1 MLTLLSSAVLTLL
14 LAPAASVD
22 SRPMRSGQ
30 EPAPRILLDQS
41 PRAVEYQI
49 NRLTNDELVR
59 VERKADDVKYRPIY
73 YALLTRPGMPKP
85 VRDEALAALAA
96 LDKASPSQILL
107 DAMAKVPADHSDTGD
122 RLLAMLLG
130 QPVATLHS
138 QRATFEKVAAE
149 GAAPP
154 LLAGAYGAMMIA
166 DDDPGRAWQT
176 AAKQGHLVAL
186 LRAVPHLS
194 NASGLRGRLF
204 QPVLAF
210 LDETR
215 EPDGRAAAVTALAAT
230 RPDTATF
237 ERLAQEVL
245 APAGGPDSASRD
257 AAIAALMRLPETA
270 WPRERL
276 EPLARAI
283 VTIVKDAAPAR
294 RTSPA
299 LIDAMQLGDKLAARL
314 PEEARRSVRRDL
326 RALGVQVVPIAAVPE
341 QMLFDVKWFTVQMA
355 KPVQIVLTNP
365 DAMPHNLVV
374 GAPGSVQEI
383 GSAAAA
389 MPPPTDPRGKAYV
402 PNSPLVLHATRLL
415 SAGETDRL
423 NFTAPAKPGEYVFV
437 CTFPGHWIRMY
448 GVMLVVS
455 DIEAWEANPT
465 APTDPVT
472 GKPFTAQRN

>member
-22 SRPMRSGQ
+22 SRPTRSGQ

-59 VERKADDVKYRPIY
+59 VERKADDVQYRPIY

-85 VRDEALAALAA
+85 VREEALAALAA
-96 LDKASPSQILL
+96 LDKASPAQILL
-107 DAMAKVPADHSDTGD
+107 DAMAKVPADTPDPGD

-130 QPVATLHS
+130 QPVAALRS
-138 QRATFEKVAAE
+138 QRAAFEKAAAE
-149 GAAPP
+149 ATAP
-154 LLAGAYGAMMIA
+154 LALAGTYGAMMIA
-166 DDDPGRAWQT
+166 DDDPGPAWQT
-176 AAKQGHLVAL
+176 AAQQGQTVAL
-186 LRAVPHLS
+186 LRAVPHLPD
-194 NASGLRGRLF
+194 A
-204 QPVLAF
+204 PVLRSRLAKPVLTF
-210 LDETR
+210 LDQTR
-215 EPDGRAAAVTALAAT
+215 EPAARAAAVTALAAT
-230 RPDTATF
+230 RPDTPTF
-237 ERLAQEVL
+237 DRLAQEVL
-245 APAGGPDSASRD
+245 APAGPDSASRD
-257 AAIAALMRLPETA
+257 AAIAALMRIPETA
-270 WPRERL
+270 WPRARL

-283 VTIVKDAAPAR
+283 VTMVKEAAPAS
-294 RTSPA
+294 RTTPA
-299 LIDAMQLGDKLAARL
+299 LIDAMQLGDKLAAQL
-314 PEEARRSVRRDL
+314 PEETRRSVRRDL

-383 GSAAAA
+383 GTAAAA
-389 MPPPTDPRGKAYV
+389 MPPPSNLRGRAYV

-415 SAGETDRL
+415 SAGETERL

-448 GVMLVVS
+448 GVMLVVP
-455 DIEAWEANPT
+455 DMEAWEANPT
-465 APTDPVT
+465 VPTDPIT
-472 GKPFTAQRN
+472 GKPFPSQR

>member
-1 MLTLLSSAVLTLL
+1 MLTILSSAVLALL
-14 LAPAASVD
+14 LAPATPVD
-22 SRPMRSGQ
+22 SPAMQPGQ

-73 YALLTRPGMPKP
+73 YALLTRKGMPQP

-96 LDKASPSQILL
+96 LDKATPSQILL
-107 DAMAKVPADHSDTGD
+107 DAMSKVPADNPDTGD

-130 QPVATLHS
+130 QPVATLRS
-138 QRATFEKVAAE
+138 QRATFEKTAAE
-149 GAAPP
+149 GAAP
-154 LLAGAYGAMMIA
+154 LALAGAYGAMMIA
-166 DDDPGRAWQT
+166 DDDPGPAWQT
-176 AAKQGHLVAL
+176 AAKQGHLASL
-186 LRAVPHLS
+186 LRAVPQLS
-194 NASGLRGRLF
+194 NAVELRGRLI
-204 QPVLAF
+204 QPVLTF

-215 EPDGRAAAVTALAAT
+215 EPAARAAAVTALASA

-245 APAGGPDSASRD
+245 APASGPESASRD
-257 AAIAALMRLPETA
+257 AAIAGLMRIPETA

-276 EPLARAI
+276 EPLVRAI
-283 VTIVKDAAPAR
+283 VTIVKDAAPDR
-294 RTSPA
+294 RTAPS
-299 LIDAMQLGDKLAARL
+299 LIDAVQLGDKLAALL
-314 PEEARRSVRRDL
+314 PEETRRSVRRDL
-326 RALGVQVVPIAAVPE
+326 RALGVQVVPIASVPE
-341 QMLFDVKWFTVQMA
+341 QMLFDVKWFAVQMA
-355 KPVQIVLTNP
+355 KPVQIVLTNR

-374 GAPGSVQEI
+374 GAPRSVQEI
-383 GSAAAA
+383 GTAASA
-389 MPPPTDPRGKAYV
+389 MPPPSNPQARAYV
-402 PNSPLVLHATRLL
+402 PNSPLVLQATRLL

-448 GVMLVVS
+448 GVMLVVP
-455 DIEAWEANPT
+455 DMEAWEANPT
-465 APTDPVT
+465 TPTDPVT

>member
-1 MLTLLSSAVLTLL
+1 MLTLFSSAVLTLL
-14 LAPAASVD
+14 LAPGAAVD
-22 SRPMRSGQ
+22 SRPTQSGQ

-107 DAMAKVPADHSDTGD
+107 DAMAKIPADNTDTGD

-130 QPVATLHS
+130 QPAASLRS
-138 QRATFEKVAAE
+138 QRPTFEQVAAE
-149 GAAPP
+149 RAAPP
-154 LLAGAYGAMMIA
+154 VLAGAYGAMMIA
-166 DDDPGRAWQT
+166 DDDPGSAWQT
-176 AAKQGHLVAL
+176 AAQQGHVVAL
-186 LRAVPHLS
+186 LRAVPLLPE
-194 NASGLRGRLF
+194 APVLRGRLAK
-204 QPVLAF
+204 PILTF
-210 LDETR
+210 LDQTR
-215 EPDGRAAAVTALAAT
+215 EPAARAAAVTALAAI
-230 RPDTATF
+230 RPDTPTF
-237 ERLAQEVL
+237 DRLAQEVL
-245 APAGGPDSASRD
+245 APAGPDTASRD
-257 AAIAALMRLPETA
+257 AAIAALMRIPETA
-270 WPRERL
+270 WPRARL

-283 VTIVKDAAPAR
+283 VTMVKDAAPAG
-294 RTSPA
+294 RTTPA
-299 LIDAMQLGDKLAARL
+299 LIDAMQLGDKLAALL

-383 GSAAAA
+383 GTAAAA
-389 MPPPTDPRGKAYV
+389 MPPPSNLRGRAYV

-448 GVMLVVS
+448 GVMLVVP

-465 APTDPVT
+465 VPTDPVT
-472 GKPFTAQRN
+472 GKPFPAQR

>member
-1 MLTLLSSAVLTLL
+1 MLTLLSTAVLTLL

-22 SRPMRSGQ
+22 SRPTRSGQ

-96 LDKASPSQILL
+96 LDKSSPSQILL
-107 DAMAKVPADHSDTGD
+107 DAMAKVPADNPDTGD

-130 QPVATLHS
+130 QPVATLRS

-149 GAAPP
+149 SAAPP
-154 LLAGAYGAMMIA
+154 VLAGAYGAMMIA
-166 DDDPGRAWQT
+166 DDDPGPAWQT
-176 AAKQGHLVAL
+176 AAQQGHVVAL
-186 LRAVPHLS
+186 LRAVPHLPD
-194 NASGLRGRLF
+194 APVLRGRLAK
-204 QPVLAF
+204 PVLTF
-210 LDETR
+210 LDQTR
-215 EPDGRAAAVTALAAT
+215 EPAARAAAVTALAAT
-230 RPDTATF
+230 RPDTPTF
-237 ERLAQEVL
+237 DRLAQEVL
-245 APAGGPDSASRD
+245 APAGPDSASRD
-257 AAIAALMRLPETA
+257 AAIAALMRIPETA
-270 WPRERL
+270 WPRARL

-283 VTIVKDAAPAR
+283 VTMVKDAAPAS
-294 RTSPA
+294 RTTPA
-299 LIDAMQLGDKLAARL
+299 LIDAMQLGDKLAALL
-314 PEEARRSVRRDL
+314 PEETRRSVRRDL

-374 GAPGSVQEI
+374 GAPGSVREI
-383 GSAAAA
+383 GTAAAA
-389 MPPPTDPRGKAYV
+389 MPPPSDLRGKAYV

-448 GVMLVVS
+448 GVMLVVP

-465 APTDPVT
+465 VPTDPLT
-472 GKPFTAQRN
+472 GKPFTAQR